1 MKLRITVINDQD
13 DRATR
18 NLFTKNDKKETK
30 MKRIKIFDTTLRDG
44 EQSPGASL
52 TIKEKVVI
60 AKQLARLGVDVIEAG
75 FPIASEGDFEAVKA
89 VAQSVKGPIICGLAR
104 ANEKDIQRCW
114 DAVKYAEKPRI
125 HTFIATSKVHRD
137 SKLRKSKDEIIAI
150 AIEAVKF
157 AKSLCEDIEFSPEDA
172 ARTSL
177 DYMCDVVE
185 AVIDAGATTINIPD
199 TVGYSEPKEFG
210 ERIKYLLEKVPS
222 AKDVTIS
229 VHCHND
235 LGNAVANSLAAV
247 ENGATQVEGCINGI
261 GERAGNASLE
271 EVVMNLITR
280 KDYFGVETGINTQE
294 LYKSSKLL
302 SDLTGLSIA
311 RNKAI
316 VGENAFAHE
325 AGIHQH
331 GVLANKET
339 YEIMTPESVGWKGTN
354 IVIGKHS
361 GKAAV
366 SALLKEERIDVTP
379 EQLQQVTGKVKD
391 LADKQKLVE
400 RDDVVAIAR
409 DIVLDVTDDK
419 KIIELLDYN
428 VTTGN
433 KILPTAS
440 IKLMVNGEMKIA
452 AGIGDGPIDAA
463 GNAICKIIDNTLKLE
478 DYHLK
483 AITGGT
489 DALADVS
496 VKMADIEGNLFSG
509 RAVDED
515 IITASVKAIIK
526 TINKAFNY
534 KEKQHPQD
542 S

>member
-1 MKLRITVINDQD
+1 MDT
-13 DRATR
+13 
-18 NLFTKNDKKETK
+18 
-30 MKRIKIFDTTLRDG
+30 KRIKIFDTTLRDG
-44 EQSPGASL
+44 EQSPGASM
-52 TIKEKVVI
+52 TIKEKLVM
-60 AKQLARLGVDVIEAG
+60 ANQLAKLGVDVIEAG
-75 FPIASEGDFEAVKA
+75 FPIASEGDFEAVME
-89 VAQSVKGPIICGLAR
+89 VAKNVKGPIICGLAR
-104 ANEKDIQRCW
+104 SNQKDIQRCW
-114 DAVKYAEKPRI
+114 DAVKYSDKPRI

-137 SKLRKSKDEIIAI
+137 SKLKKSKEEIIAI
-150 AIEAVKF
+150 AVEAVTF
-157 AKSLCEDIEFSPEDA
+157 AKSLCNDVEFSPEDA
-172 ARTSL
+172 ARTTL
-177 DYMCDVVE
+177 DYMCDVVQ
-185 AVIDAGATTINIPD
+185 AVIKAGATTINIPD
-199 TVGYSEPKEFG
+199 TVGYSEPQEFG
-210 ERIKYLLEKVPS
+210 ERIKYLLDKVPE

-271 EVVMNLITR
+271 EVIMNLITR
-280 KDYFGVETGINTQE
+280 KDYFNVETGINTQE

-302 SDLTGLSIA
+302 SDLTGLIVQ

-331 GVLANKET
+331 GVLNNKET

-366 SALLKEERIDVTP
+366 SALLKEEGFEATS
-379 EQLQQVTGKVKD
+379 EQLQQITGKVKD
-391 LADKQKLVE
+391 LADKQKTVE
-400 RDDVVAIAR
+400 REDVIAIAR
-409 DIVLDVTDDK
+409 DIVLELTDDK
-419 KIIELLDYN
+419 KIIELIDYA

-433 KILPTAS
+433 KFLPTAS
-440 IKLMVNGEMKIA
+440 IKLLVNGEMKIA
-452 AGIGDGPIDAA
+452 AGVGDGPIDAA
-463 GNAICKIIDNTLKLE
+463 GNAICQIIDNTLKLE

-496 VKMADIEGNLFSG
+496 VKMSDEEGTLFSG

-515 IITASVKAIIK
+515 VITASVKSIIK
-526 TINKAFNY
+526 AINKAFNY
-534 KEKQHPQD
+534 REKQHPQN

>member
-1 MKLRITVINDQD
+1 M
-13 DRATR
+13 
-18 NLFTKNDKKETK
+18 EP
-30 MKRIKIFDTTLRDG
+30 KRVKIFDTTLRDG

-52 TIKEKVVI
+52 TIKEKVVM

-89 VAQSVKGPIICGLAR
+89 VAQSVKGPSVCGLAR
-104 ANEKDIQRCW
+104 ANQKDIKRCW
-114 DAVKYAEKPRI
+114 EAVKYAEKPRI

-137 SKLRKSKDEIIAI
+137 SKLRKSKEEIIAI
-150 AIEAVKF
+150 ATEAVKF
-157 AKSLCEDIEFSPEDA
+157 AKSLCDDIEFSPEDA

-177 DYMCDVVE
+177 DYMCDVVQ
-185 AVIDAGATTINIPD
+185 AAIQAGATTINIPD

-210 ERIKYLLEKVPS
+210 DRIKYLLEKVPE
-222 AKDVTIS
+222 AKDITIS

-271 EVVMNLITR
+271 EVVMNLVTR
-280 KDYFGVETGINTQE
+280 KDYYDVETNINTRE
-294 LYKSSKLL
+294 LYKTSKLL
-302 SDLTGLSIA
+302 SNLTGLSIA

-339 YEIMTPESVGWKGTN
+339 YEIMTPESVGWKGNN

-361 GKAAV
+361 GKHAV
-366 SALLKEERIDVTP
+366 SALLVEERIDVTP
-379 EQLQQVTGKVKD
+379 EQLQLITAKVKD
-391 LADKQKLVE
+391 LADKQKDVE
-400 RDDVVAIAR
+400 RDDVIAIAR
-409 DIVLDVTDDK
+409 DIVLDVTDDDK
-419 KIIELLDYN
+419 KIIELMDYN

-440 IKLMVNGEMKIA
+440 IKLMVRGEMKIA

-463 GNAICKIIDNTLKLE
+463 GNAICKLIDNTLKLE

-489 DALADVS
+489 DALADVTS
-496 VKMADIEGNLFSG
+496 KMSDVDGNLFTG
-509 RAVDED
+509 RAVNED
-515 IITASVKAIIK
+515 IITASVLSIIK
-526 TINKAFNY
+526 AINKAFNY
-534 KEKQHPQD
+534 KEKMHPQN